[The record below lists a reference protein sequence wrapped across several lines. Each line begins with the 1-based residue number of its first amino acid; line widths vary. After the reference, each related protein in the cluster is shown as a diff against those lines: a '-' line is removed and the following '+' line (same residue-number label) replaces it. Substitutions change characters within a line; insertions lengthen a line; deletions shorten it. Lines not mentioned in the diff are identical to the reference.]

1 MRGHSE
7 RSEEP
12 QRGTNRLHRLKLFH
26 LQSIQRK
33 NVERITARASLRSIA
48 LVGANAEAAARK
60 SMEMHIS
67 RKTTAAGTK
76 RTGTARD
83 MHL

>member
-1 MRGHSE
+1 MRGSNLL
-7 RSEEP
+7 RS
-12 QRGTNRLHRLKLFH
+12 LKFFN

-48 LVGANAEAAARK
+48 LVGANVEAAARK
-60 SMEMHIS
+60 SMETHIR

-83 MHL
+83 IGL